1 MSDMTTTNPLTKR
14 PMSQLKHLQRQ
25 FTEIG
30 RIRLGEL
37 AENGYP
43 RSLETFRLTSADKN
57 VLVQAA
63 DIWGGTVVPWA
74 EKKHYYELV
83 TNVSEI
89 PILVAPQLPKQ
100 GYEFWQKGGCKRR
113 CDGENCLVAKDG
125 AMSSYPCKCLD
136 EDGQQTE
143 FGRSKNGCGLYTRI
157 QVMLPDLQAL
167 GVWMLVTKS
176 WYAAMEMPQS
186 LSILRQMT
194 ECKLAIDFRES
205 VKDDQTKKFVVPVI
219 RINTSLR
226 DVLALGSKSSGTL
239 EPPQTALQLP
249 SPTVESSETSETTET
264 SAQADTWPVYDDPEA
279 DNRLKLLG
287 FTPSEAMEL
296 LDRGIDAAVVCIK
309 RASSKE
315 EFLLGLEG

>member
-1 MSDMTTTNPLTKR
+1 MSDMTTTNTITKR

-37 AENGYP
+37 AENSYP

-57 VLVQAA
+57 VLDQAA
-63 DIWGGTVVPWA
+63 DLWGGTVIPWA
-74 EKKHYYELV
+74 EKKHYFELV
-83 TNVSEI
+83 TKVNEI
-89 PILVAPQLPKQ
+89 PILVAPQLPMQ

-113 CDGENCLVAKDG
+113 CDGENCQIAKDG
-125 AMSSYPCKCLD
+125 VMNSYPCKCLD
-136 EDGQQTE
+136 SEGQQTD
-143 FGRSKNGCGLYTRI
+143 FGKNQKTGCGLYTRI

-167 GVWMLVTKS
+167 GIWMLVTKS

-194 ECKLAIDFRES
+194 ECKLAIDFRETT
-205 VKDDQTKKFVVPVI
+205 KDDLTKKYVVPVI

-226 DVLALGSKSSGTL
+226 DVLSASKEL
-239 EPPQTALQLP
+239 PQTTPQLP
-249 SPTVESSETSETTET
+249 SPTLEALEVSETTET
-264 SAQADTWPVYDDPEA
+264 STEEDLWPVYEDPEA
-279 DNRLKLLG
+279 DARLHALG
-287 FTPSEAMEL
+287 FTAEEAIDL
-296 LDRGIDAAVVCIK
+296 RDRGIDAATVCIK
-309 RASSKE
+309 RASTKE